1 MATVC
6 LDNNFVS
13 DYLAG
18 AEYTGAFLSEFGSE
32 DEVLLPTIVWFE
44 ALTPAFRT
52 GEGRTLSRVRSALS
66 GFQTADFDVDAAEE
80 SAAIRCELLDRGQ
93 PLGAPDVLIAGIARS
108 NGAKLVT
115 ADAAFDQVPDL
126 AVVNPRADDRSR

>member
-13 DYLAG
+13 DYLAS
-18 AEYTGAFLSEFGSE
+18 AEYTRMFLSGFGPE
-32 DEVLLPTIVWFE
+32 DAVLLPTIVWFE

-66 GFQTADFDVDAAEE
+66 GFQTVDFDYDAAEE
-80 SAAIRCELLDRGQ
+80 AAAIRGELLDRGE
-93 PLGAPDVLIAGIARS
+93 PLGAPDVLIAGIARRHE
-108 NGAKLVT
+108 ADLVT
-115 ADAAFDQVPDL
+115 ADGAFERVPNL
-126 AVVNPRADDRSR
+126 SVLNPRADQ

>member
-13 DYLAG
+13 DYLAS
-18 AEYTGAFLSEFGSE
+18 AEYTRVFLSGFGSE
-32 DEVLLPTIVWFE
+32 DAVLLPTIVWFE

-66 GFQTADFDVDAAEE
+66 GFQTVTSTTMLPKRLQRSAGSCSIVANHSALRTSSSRGSLDAT
-80 SAAIRCELLDRGQ
+80 R
-93 PLGAPDVLIAGIARS
+93 LIW
-108 NGAKLVT
+108 
-115 ADAAFDQVPDL
+115 
-126 AVVNPRADDRSR
+126 